1 MISRTLPLCNMQ
13 IKKKVDTQIATQKD
27 LKPIYIS
34 NNNSTFEHLM
44 HYCNT
49 VVLQWEQGKIKN
61 FSFNQ
66 FTLLPFLY
74 KRTFHMCFTNL
85 GLVKSHCNYKCISY
99 IQYFFKKEDCQKLF
113 FSRIQRAFWIAIDL
127 LYIQTTLCK

>member
-44 HYCNT
+44 HYCIT
-49 VVLQWEQGKIKN
+49 VVLQ
-61 FSFNQ
+61 
-66 FTLLPFLY
+66 
-74 KRTFHMCFTNL
+74 
-85 GLVKSHCNYKCISY
+85 
-99 IQYFFKKEDCQKLF
+99 
-113 FSRIQRAFWIAIDL
+113 
-127 LYIQTTLCK
+127 